1 MLTKL
6 KNYITRLIKGVD
18 IDEHKRFI
26 AQYLPENPIVVEA
39 GAHVG
44 YDTTLMHYLWK
55 KGRIY
60 AFEPIPAIYDQLKY
74 NTRKFSN
81 VTCIPYALSEKT
93 GKSVIH
99 ISKGQQ
105 NASSS
110 LLEPKEHLNSHPDI
124 VFEEKITIDTFT
136 IDDWAKQHQ
145 IPKVDFMWLDMQ
157 GMELQTLKAS
167 PNILKTVKIIHT
179 EVHYIENY
187 AGVPLVGEVK
197 SWFASQGFDI
207 LKELPENDEYG
218 DITFIRK

>member
-1 MLTKL
+1 MLTKI
-6 KNYITRLIKGVD
+6 KNYISRLIHGVE
-18 IDEHKRFI
+18 IDEHKKFI
-26 AQYLPENPIVVEA
+26 AQYLPKNPVVIEA

-55 KGRIY
+55 KAQIY
-60 AFEPIPAIYDQLKY
+60 AFEPIPAIYEKLKY
-74 NTRKFSN
+74 NTRKFNN
-81 VTCIPYALSEKT
+81 VTCIPFALSEKT
-93 GKSVIH
+93 GKSIIH

-124 VFEEKITIDTFT
+124 LFEEKINIDTIT
-136 IDDWAKQHQ
+136 IDDWAKQNN
-145 IPKVDFMWLDMQ
+145 ISKVDFMWLDMQ

-167 PNILKTVKIIHT
+167 PNIIKATKIIHT

-187 AGVPLVGEVK
+187 VGVPLVKEVK
-197 SWFASQGFDI
+197 EWFASQGFKI
-207 LKELPENDEYG
+207 LKELPENNEYG